1 MRMARVLVV
10 VDNLYILGSTGF
22 PPKADPPLIVEA
34 NTVLPDAIASK
45 LLEAVPR
52 WHPEIVQ
59 RFGRVHGDQFAQHRP
74 MTAATILPRCR
85 TRQLQRS
92 LGRGRLELKARAMR
106 HIKLR

>member
-1 MRMARVLVV
+1 MIVNDLDLVRVT
-10 VDNLYILGSTGF
+10 IS